1 MLPNWLVALLLMIQ
15 EAFSVRRDAHFRF
28 MKLQVEMMKER
39 MPGNRVILTPEER
52 QRLMKVGAELG
63 HTVHDVLS
71 IVSGG
76 TYRRWQREVKAGKEA
91 KKVGRPA
98 IAKSLRDMI
107 VKLAREN
114 ANWGI
119 LRILGELKKLS
130 LKAGESTVRR
140 VLKEEKILPDPDRR
154 APKGTDTPWRKF
166 LATHMNVMV
175 ACDFFGH
182 AISARLESHFHKA
195 EHAKNRGKTKIIFCR
210 NAFLNG
216 LIWSPLGKKMAYVL
230 AFIHLG
236 SRKVFITPSTYTP
249 TAEWVQQQARNASMW
264 ADEEGIDIRFMIHDR
279 DTKFTEAFDEH
290 FKRPD
295 GKTVLTPVRAPN
307 ANAFSESFGGKLK
320 SEVLNHVFCFC
331 LRQLDYV
338 CQTYATYHNN
348 FRPHQGL
355 GNRPPGSQPPDAQ
368 TDPPQLD
375 TEIDHRL
382 VKRKSWLGGLL
393 RHYER
398 KAA

>member
-1 MLPNWLVALLLMIQ
+1 MLPNWLIALLVMLQ

-28 MKLQVEMMKER
+28 MKLQVELMKER

-52 QRLMKVGAELG
+52 QRLMKVGGELG
-63 HTVHDVLS
+63 HAVHDVLS
-71 IVSGG
+71 IVSVN
-76 TYRRWQREVKAGKEA
+76 TYRRWRREAKAGKEA

-107 VKLAREN
+107 VKLAKEN
-114 ANWGI
+114 TNWGI

-175 ACDFFGH
+175 ACDFFSH
-182 AISARLESHFHKA
+182 AV
-195 EHAKNRGKTKIIFCR
+195 
-210 NAFLNG
+210 
-216 LIWSPLGKKMAYVL
+216 WSPLGKKMAYVL
-230 AFIHLG
+230 MFIHLG
-236 SRKVFITPSTYTP
+236 SRKVFITPSTYHP
-249 TAEWVQQQARNASMW
+249 TAEWVQQQARNTSMW

-307 ANAFSESFGGKLK
+307 ANAYTPR
-320 SEVLNHVFCFC
+320 C
-331 LRQLDYV
+331 
-338 CQTYATYHNN
+338 T
-348 FRPHQGL
+348 
-355 GNRPPGSQPPDAQ
+355 
-368 TDPPQLD
+368 
-375 TEIDHRL
+375 
-382 VKRKSWLGGLL
+382 LL
-393 RHYER
+393 
-398 KAA
+398 AA